1 MTHEGASSRGRI
13 IKSMLGWSVGIAC
26 LAWVLHDIHIERLL
40 QDVGRIQWTWI
51 VAAVVLDIVSYFAQG
66 IRWRLL
72 LAPLGRITS
81 LQTTQA
87 IYVGLFT
94 NEILPL
100 RIGEVVRTYLV
111 SRRLSTG
118 FMTVVPSLLV
128 ERFFD
133 GVWLAAGIAAT
144 ALLVELPPSL
154 TDAAD
159 ILGIAVL
166 IAAAVL
172 AIVVFRRGASRPMS
186 NQSNTSKRGIGAKIL
201 AFFDKIGVGIRQ
213 IGFSRFFWGSF
224 AVSSLIVVSQILS
237 FWFVMIAYGIKISL
251 WAGAAV
257 LLIEHL
263 GTTIPN
269 APSNLGT
276 YQFFTVL
283 GLSLFGID
291 KTTASGFSMVVFIV
305 LTLPLWL
312 FGFFALLKSGMTL
325 KQIRSE
331 IGRLRNGER
340 TPKGNEGASSLKDVS
355 P

>member
-1 MTHEGASSRGRI
+1 MTNEGASSRGSI
-13 IKSMLGWSVGIAC
+13 IKSILGWSVGIAC
-26 LAWVLHDIHIERLL
+26 LAWVLHDIHVERLL
-40 QDVGRIQWTWI
+40 HDVGRIQWAWI
-51 VAAVVLDIVSYFAQG
+51 VAAVVLDIVSYYAQG
-66 IRWRLL
+66 VRWRLL

-133 GVWLAAGIAAT
+133 GVWLAAGIATT

-154 TDAAD
+154 TDAAN

-166 IAAAVL
+166 MAAAVL
-172 AIVVFRRGASRPMS
+172 TIVVFRRSAIRHLSS
-186 NQSNTSKRGIGAKIL
+186 QSVAGKQGIGTKIM
-201 AFFDKIGVGIRQ
+201 AFFDKIGAGIRQ

-269 APSNLGT
+269 APSNIGT

-331 IGRLRNGER
+331 IGQLRKGER
-340 TPKGNEGASSLKDVS
+340 ALEGNDAVPSPKDLSA
-355 P
+355 